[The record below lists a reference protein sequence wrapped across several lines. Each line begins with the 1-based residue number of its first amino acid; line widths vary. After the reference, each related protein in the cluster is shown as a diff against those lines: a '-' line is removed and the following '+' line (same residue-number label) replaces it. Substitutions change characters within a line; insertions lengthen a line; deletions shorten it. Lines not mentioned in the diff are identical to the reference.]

1 MKKIAVLIADMF
13 EDSEYEEPVRAFL
26 DSGHRVVTVGL
37 KEGATVT
44 GKTHQSRVIVERAVS
59 GLSPGDFDALF
70 IPGGYSPD
78 KLRADP
84 DVVAFVREFVLS
96 GKPVLGICHAPQ
108 LLISARVLSGR
119 RITGYISIVQDIK
132 NAGAE
137 FVDRE
142 VVRDKNLVF
151 SRNPHDLPAFIRASL
166 EMLEESES
174 RP

>member
-1 MKKIAVLIADMF
+1 MKKIAVMIADMF
-13 EDSEYEEPVRAFL
+13 EDSEYGEPVRAFL
-26 DSGHRVVTVGL
+26 DSGHQVVTVGL
-37 KEGATVT
+37 VAGATVT
-44 GKTHQSRVIVERAVS
+44 GKTKQNKVVVEQAV
-59 GLSPGDFDALF
+59 GDLSPEDFDALF

-78 KLRADP
+78 ILRADP
-84 DVVAFVREFVLS
+84 DAVAFVRDFVLS

-108 LLISARVLSGR
+108 LLISAGVLSGR
-119 RITGYISIVQDIK
+119 RITGYTSIVQDIR

-166 EMLEESES
+166 EMLEDSES
-174 RP
+174 RA